1 MVSVMVGFA
10 SRGEIADGPVP
21 GGQRPMA
28 RNRESWWSDDADV
41 LADAERRDRAAVP
54 TDGTGHMDQV
64 HMAAFDAA
72 VGRHESSLPASPP
85 EVNVSDQNYRN

>member
-1 MVSVMVGFA
+1 MGQFRAGSGHDPEQ
-10 SRGEIADGPVP
+10 GELVV
-21 GGQRPMA
+21 
-28 RNRESWWSDDADV
+28 SDDADV